1 MKKKGH
7 RPITKVKNPEPSVES
22 PDWVIWAA
30 WADRI
35 TFEEIKKKTGHAES
49 DVIKIMRRSLKPSSF
64 RLWRKRVHEKSIKH
78 RKKFEYS
85 RKQISSKIKKGDYLQ
100 SVKNVTIYTGP
111 YCNYCDAAKRLLTRN
126 NAPYKEINVAEVE
139 GAKDEMIKKAN
150 GKRTIPQIF
159 FDDQHI
165 GGYDEVRA
173 LEKENKLQDLL
184 K

>member
-1 MKKKGH
+1 MDD
-7 RPITKVKNPEPSVES
+7 
-22 PDWVIWAA
+22 PDWIIWAA

-35 TFEEIKKKTGHAES
+35 TFEEIEKKTGKKES

-64 RLWRKRVHEKSIKH
+64 RLWRKRVNQKSIKH

-85 RKQISSKIKKGDYLQ
+85 RKEIASKIKKGDYLQ
-100 SVKNVTIYTGP
+100 LMKKITMYTGP
-111 YCNYCDAAKRLLTRN
+111 LCNYCEAAKRLLARN
-126 NAPYKEINVAEVE
+126 NAPYNEIDISKVD
-139 GAKDEMIKKAN
+139 GAMDEMIKKAN

-173 LEKENKLQDLL
+173 LERENKLQDLL
-184 K
+184 NN